1 MMFDEPFNVQWD
13 DNDMIQVQ
21 EDSWVT
27 DILGTEDEIVDDIL
41 AHI

>member
-1 MMFDEPFNVQWD
+1 MFDETFNVQWD

>member
-1 MMFDEPFNVQWD
+1 MMFDETFNVQWD

>member
-1 MMFDEPFNVQWD
+1 MFDEDFNVQWD
-13 DNDMIQVQ
+13 ENDMIQVQ

-27 DILGTEDEIVDDIL
+27 DILGSENEIVEDIL